1 MSDDANEKADQKII
15 IDEDWKSQVEA
26 EKEELQ
32 RKKQE
37 PEASEPTTETEAEPE
52 NSAADTEAGAPE
64 SGADA
69 DVPLPPPSLEFLT
82 ASLGMQAMI
91 AMGLMPNPMTGK
103 AEVHFH
109 QAKHLIDT
117 IALLEEKTE
126 GNRTPEE
133 TAALG
138 NLLHELRMGFVAV
151 QRQQA
156 D

>member
-1 MSDDANEKADQKII
+1 MMSDDANEKAERKII

-37 PEASEPTTETEAEPE
+37 QKASETAGQAEAEAAEPAAEPE
-52 NSAADTEAGAPE
+52 AEG
-64 SGADA
+64 DA
-69 DVPLPPPSLEFLT
+69 PLPPPSLEFL
-82 ASLGMQAMI
+82 ASSLGMQAMI
-91 AMGLMPNPMTGK
+91 AMGLMPSPLTGK
-103 AEVHFH
+103 PEVHLH

-117 IALLEEKTE
+117 LAMLEEKTE

-133 TAALG
+133 TAVIG

-151 QRQQA
+151 QQKPA
-156 D
+156 ES